1 MKKVGRHFAKQ
12 SSFPIHIEPFGT
24 PCIILLFNGLS
35 KILPTSFNRMKISYR
50 LASIGL
56 LYSDWRSFF
65 SPSCA
70 INNQVD
76 YFTDYWVVC
85 KRNQCHGNGLRK
97 VNPVLSLESGRS
109 PHSFLFVGSGGGSF
123 EVLKPPS
130 VHGSSLA
137 NSDKRWRCDE
147 YCETYWDLPAAH
159 WAGFNM
165 LTGRRHTLALR
176 CTVMVQSWTS
186 DLIWSY

>member
-1 MKKVGRHFAKQ
+1 MDYQKYYQ
-12 SSFPIHIEPFGT
+12 PPSIEWKFHT
-24 PCIILLFNGLS
+24 DWHQLVCSILIEDLS
-35 KILPTSFNRMKISYR
+35 P
-50 LASIGL
+50 
-56 LYSDWRSFF
+56 
-65 SPSCA
+65 PSCA

-85 KRNQCHGNGLRK
+85 KRNQCHGNGLRE

-123 EVLKPPS
+123 GVLKPPS